1 MEWKETGN
9 FCCTQNSSKQSV
21 LMKKASIIS
30 KQGKPE
36 LGKVVVQVAGWLREH
51 GYAITADAATR
62 EFCPDCEPAER
73 EDLARVA
80 PDFVI
85 VLGGDGTLLS
95 TARCVAQADIPILGV
110 NLGSLG
116 FLTEI
121 RQEEIE
127 QALEEIDAAR
137 AELSLRPMLHCQVLR
152 NGKCVASHEALNEVV
167 MNQSAVAR
175 ITDFEVRVNG
185 NFVANYK
192 ADGLI
197 ISTPTGSTAYSL
209 AAGGPILSPEVL
221 AFVITPVASH
231 ALTNRPLVVKDTAI
245 IEARILVTR
254 EQAFLTV
261 DGQEGTPLV
270 DDDVVICKKSEY
282 KVKLFK
288 FAGRSFFDVLRT
300 KLKWGER

>member
-1 MEWKETGN
+1 
-9 FCCTQNSSKQSV
+9 
-21 LMKKASIIS
+21 MKKASIIS

-36 LGKVVVQVAGWLREH
+36 LAKVAVQVADWLRRH

-73 EDLARVA
+73 EELPTVA

-95 TARCVAQADIPILGV
+95 TARCVARADIPILGV

-116 FLTEI
+116 FLTEVK
-121 RQEEIE
+121 QEEIE
-127 QALEEIDAAR
+127 RALEEVDAAR
-137 AELSLRPMLHCQVLR
+137 SYELSLRPMLHCQVVR
-152 NGKCVASHEALNEVV
+152 DGKCVATYEALNEVV

-175 ITDFEVRVNG
+175 ITDFEVRVNDI
-185 NFVANYK
+185 FVANYK

-209 AAGGPILSPEVL
+209 AAGGPILAPDVPG
-221 AFVITPVASH
+221 FVITPVASH
-231 ALTNRPLVVKDTAI
+231 ALTNRPLVVKDTAV

-254 EQAFLTV
+254 EQAFLTI
-261 DGQEGTPLV
+261 DGQVGTPLGENDLV
-270 DDDVVICKKSEY
+270 RCRKSEHN
-282 KVKLFK
+282 VKLFK
-288 FAGRSFFDVLRT
+288 FTGRSFFDVLRT

>member
-1 MEWKETGN
+1 
-9 FCCTQNSSKQSV
+9 
-21 LMKKASIIS
+21 MKKASIIS

-36 LGKVVVQVAGWLREH
+36 LGTVVVQVASWLRDH
-51 GYAITADAATR
+51 GYAITADASTR

-80 PDFVI
+80 PDYVI

-116 FLTEI
+116 FLTEVK
-121 RQEEIE
+121 QEEIE
-127 QALEEIDAAR
+127 QALTEVDAGR
-137 AELSLRPMLHCQVLR
+137 CEMSLRPMLRCQVVR
-152 NGKCVASHEALNEVV
+152 QGKCVATHDALNEVV

-185 NFVANYK
+185 HFVANYK

-221 AFVITPVASH
+221 GFVITPVASH

-245 IEARILVTR
+245 IEAKILVTR

-261 DGQEGTPLV
+261 DGQVGTPLV
-270 DDDVVICKKSEY
+270 DDDLVICKKSEY

>member
-1 MEWKETGN
+1 
-9 FCCTQNSSKQSV
+9 
-21 LMKKASIIS
+21 MKKASIIS
-30 KQGKPE
+30 KQGKPD
-36 LGKVVVQVAGWLREH
+36 LGKVVIQVAGWLRDH

-73 EDLARVA
+73 EELANVA

-85 VLGGDGTLLS
+85 VLGGDGTMLS
-95 TARCVAQADIPILGV
+95 TARCVARADIPILGV

-116 FLTEI
+116 FLTEVK
-121 RQEEIE
+121 QEEIE
-127 QALEEIDAAR
+127 QALEEVDAR
-137 AELSLRPMLHCQVLR
+137 SYELSLRPMLHCQVQR
-152 NGKCVASHEALNEVV
+152 EGKCVATHEALNEVV

-175 ITDFEVRVNG
+175 ITDFEVRVDG
-185 NFVANYK
+185 NFVAKYK

-209 AAGGPILSPEVL
+209 AAGGPILSPDVPG
-221 AFVITPVASH
+221 FVITPVASH

-261 DGQEGTPLV
+261 DGQVGTPLLEN
-270 DDDVVICKKSEY
+270 DLVICRKSQY
-282 KVKLFK
+282 NVKLFK
-288 FAGRSFFDVLRT
+288 FAGGRSFFDVLRT

>member
-1 MEWKETGN
+1 
-9 FCCTQNSSKQSV
+9 
-21 LMKKASIIS
+21 MKKASIIS
-30 KQGKPE
+30 KQGKPD
-36 LGKVVVQVAGWLREH
+36 LGKVVVQVVGWLREH

-62 EFCPDCEPAER
+62 EFCSDCEPAER
-73 EDLARVA
+73 EDLARVG
-80 PDFVI
+80 PNFVI

-127 QALEEIDAAR
+127 HALEGVDAAR
-137 AELSLRPMLHCQVLR
+137 SYELSLRPMLHCQVMR
-152 NGKCVASHEALNEVV
+152 DGKCVATHEALNEVV

-209 AAGGPILSPEVL
+209 AAGGPILSPEVRG
-221 AFVITPVASH
+221 FVITPVASH

-261 DGQEGTPLV
+261 DGQVGTPLG
-270 DDDVVICKKSEY
+270 DDDVVVCKKADFN
-282 KVKLFK
+282 VKLFK

>member
-1 MEWKETGN
+1 MLR
-9 FCCTQNSSKQSV
+9 C
-21 LMKKASIIS
+21 
-30 KQGKPE
+30 
-36 LGKVVVQVAGWLREH
+36 QVA
-51 GYAITADAATR
+51 
-62 EFCPDCEPAER
+62 
-73 EDLARVA
+73 
-80 PDFVI
+80 
-85 VLGGDGTLLS
+85 
-95 TARCVAQADIPILGV
+95 
-110 NLGSLG
+110 
-116 FLTEI
+116 
-121 RQEEIE
+121 RQ
-127 QALEEIDAAR
+127 
-137 AELSLRPMLHCQVLR
+137 
-152 NGKCVASHEALNEVV
+152 GKCVATHDALNEVV

-185 NFVANYK
+185 HFVANYK

-221 AFVITPVASH
+221 GFVITPVASH

-245 IEARILVTR
+245 IEAKILVTR

-261 DGQEGTPLV
+261 DGQVGTPLV
-270 DDDVVICKKSEY
+270 DDDVIICNKSEY